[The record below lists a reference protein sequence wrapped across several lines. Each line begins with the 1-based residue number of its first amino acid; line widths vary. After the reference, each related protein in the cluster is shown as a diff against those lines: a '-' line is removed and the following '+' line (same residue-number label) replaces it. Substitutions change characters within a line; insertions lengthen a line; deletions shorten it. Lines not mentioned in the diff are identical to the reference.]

1 MARTIQIS
9 DLDFKDIKKNI
20 ISYMK
25 NDPTF
30 VDYDFEASG
39 LNTLMDIL
47 SYNTHYTSYY
57 LNMVANEMFLDT
69 ARMREN
75 VVSRAKMLGY
85 ESKSNIAPKAVVSII
100 IEKTGPL
107 ESEESSI
114 LVNSEFK
121 FSASLD
127 GNSYNFSPETARS
140 VPKSSSTLSS
150 DGSTVTTKYVLNDLV
165 LIQGDPVAEFFVVD
179 TTNPNQRFILSNT
192 NADTTSISVTVSE
205 DLTTDEFTEFKRPTD
220 TMDLSDVSTSFF
232 VQEVESGLYEV
243 FFGDGVL
250 GTAVESGNLIT
261 VEYITTDGAASNG
274 IAKIN
279 SNNTDSDFKIVELN
293 TVNKVYG
300 GSDKE
305 TTDAIKFYAPRTFEG
320 QNRAVTVRDY
330 KTIIPKIYTQASSVN
345 VWGGEDNDPPQYGRV
360 FISIRPTDGSYLTE
374 FEKTTIQNRLKS
386 DYSILTILPEIL
398 DPNYTKLIVTT
409 NVKYDNEATVLGE
422 DELKTIVLNTI
433 QSFSDTFMN
442 EFDNYFRYSNFVS
455 SIDNSNDAI
464 TNNTTSVDLQI
475 EKQITLNARFQYV
488 FQFSNE
494 ITPLSLSSTGFKVLN
509 STNTL
514 YLEDDETKD
523 LKFWYMD
530 ANNKKTYY
538 PNVTGTVDYKK
549 GIVTLNDLTITEL
562 ENNASTLKIKITPKD
577 QDVFPRRNQILII
590 DPQEVTINMMA
601 DTDDYNNNYDI
612 TTQSVNIIRRR

>member
-20 ISYMK
+20 IAYMK

-30 VDYDFEASG
+30 IDYDFEASG

-69 ARMREN
+69 ARLREN

-85 ESKSNIAPKAVVSII
+85 ESKSNIAPKAVVSLV

-107 ESEESSI
+107 ESESSTVLI
-114 LVNSEFK
+114 NSEFK
-121 FSASLD
+121 FSATLD
-127 GNSYNFSPETARS
+127 GVSYNFSPEIPRS
-140 VPKSSSTLSS
+140 APILSS
-150 DGSTVTTKYVLNDLV
+150 NVADDGVTVTTRYFLGDLV
-165 LIQGDPVAEFFVVD
+165 LIQGDPVTEFFVVD
-179 TTNPNQRFILSNT
+179 TTNPNQRFILSNA
-192 NADTTSISVTVSE
+192 NADTTSIKVTVRE

-220 TMDLSDVSTSFF
+220 TMDLTDVSTSFF

-250 GTAVESGNLIT
+250 GAAVESGNLIT
-261 VEYITTDGAASNG
+261 VEYLTTDGAASNG

-279 SNNTDSDFKIVELN
+279 SNNTNSDFKITEIK

-300 GSDKE
+300 GSNKE
-305 TTDAIKFYAPRTFEG
+305 TTDSIKFYAPRTFEG

-330 KTIIPKIYTQASSVN
+330 KTIIPKIYTQSSSVN
-345 VWGGEDNDPPQYGRV
+345 VWGGEDNEPPQFGRV
-360 FISIRPTDGSYLTE
+360 FISIKPNDGSYLTD
-374 FEKTTIQNRLKS
+374 FEKTSIQNKLKT
-386 DYSILTILPEIL
+386 DYSILTILPEII

-409 NVKYDNEATVLGE
+409 NVKYDNEATILGE

-433 QSFSDTFMN
+433 NNFSDTFMN
-442 EFDNYFRYSNFVS
+442 EFDNYFRYSNFIS

-464 TNNTTSVDLQI
+464 TNNTTTVDLQI
-475 EKQITLNARFQYV
+475 DKKITLNARSQYV
-488 FQFSNE
+488 YQFNNE
-494 ITPLSLSSTGFKVLN
+494 IAPMSISSTGFKVMN
-509 STNTL
+509 SNNLLYIEDANQTN
-514 YLEDDETKD
+514 
-523 LKFWYMD
+523 LKFYYMD
-530 ANNKKTYY
+530 SNGKKVYVT
-538 PNVTGTVDYKK
+538 NVSGTIDHKK
-549 GIVTLNDLTITEL
+549 GTVTLNDLTITEL
-562 ENNASTLKIKITPKD
+562 EDNASLLKIKITPKE
-577 QDVFPRRNQILII
+577 QDIFPRRNQILAI

-612 TTQSVNIIRRR
+612 TTQSVSIIRR

>member
-20 ISYMK
+20 IAYMK

-30 VDYDFEASG
+30 IDYDFEASG

-69 ARMREN
+69 ARIREN

-85 ESKSNIAPKAVVSII
+85 ESKSNIAPKAVVSLV

-107 ESEESSI
+107 ESESSTV

-121 FSASLD
+121 FSATLD
-127 GNSYNFSPETARS
+127 GVSYNFSPEVPRS
-140 VPKSSSTLSS
+140 APILSS
-150 DGSTVTTKYVLNDLV
+150 NVSDDGVTVTTRYFLSDLV
-165 LIQGDPVAEFFVVD
+165 LIQGDPVTEFFVVD
-179 TTNPNQRFILSNT
+179 TTNPNQRFILSNA
-192 NADTTSISVTVSE
+192 NADTTSIKVTVRE

-220 TMDLSDVSTSFF
+220 TMDLTDVSTSFF

-250 GTAVESGNLIT
+250 GAAVESGNLIT
-261 VEYITTDGAASNG
+261 VEYLTTDGAASNG

-279 SNNTDSDFKIVELN
+279 SNNTNSEFKITEIK

-300 GSDKE
+300 GSNKE
-305 TTDAIKFYAPRTFEG
+305 TTDSIKFYAPRTFEG

-330 KTIIPKIYTQASSVN
+330 KTIIPKIYTQSSSVN
-345 VWGGEDNDPPQYGRV
+345 VWGGEDNEPPQFGRV
-360 FISIRPTDGSYLTE
+360 FISIKPNDGSYLTD
-374 FEKTTIQNRLKS
+374 FEKTSIQNKLKT
-386 DYSILTILPEIL
+386 DYSILTILPEII

-409 NVKYDNEATVLGE
+409 NVKYDNEATILGE

-433 QSFSDTFMN
+433 NNFSDTFMN

-455 SIDNSNDAI
+455 SIDSSNDAI
-464 TNNTTSVDLQI
+464 TNNTTTVDLQI
-475 EKQITLNARFQYV
+475 EKKITLNARSQYV
-488 FQFSNE
+488 YQFNNE
-494 ITPLSLSSTGFKVLN
+494 IAPLSISSTGFKVMN
-509 STNTL
+509 SNNL
-514 YLEDDETKD
+514 IYIEDANQTD
-523 LKFWYMD
+523 LKFYYMD
-530 ANNKKTYY
+530 SNGKKVYVT
-538 PNVTGTVDYKK
+538 NVSGTIDHKK
-549 GIVTLNDLTITEL
+549 GTIILNDLTITEL
-562 ENNASTLKIKITPKD
+562 EDNASLLKIKITPKD
-577 QDVFPRRNQILII
+577 QDVFPRRNQILVI
-590 DPQEVTINMMA
+590 DPQEVKINMMA

-612 TTQSVNIIRRR
+612 TTQSVSIIRR